1 MCMSAPKIPPPPP
14 PPQAAKE
21 PDSMADRRRSRQQM
35 GFGSGTML
43 TGAQGI
49 KPGLLNTGSNTLLGS

>member
-1 MCMSAPKIPPPPP
+1 
-14 PPQAAKE
+14 
-21 PDSMADRRRSRQQM
+21 MADRRRSRAAM

-49 KPGLLNTGSNTLLGS
+49 KPGLMNTGGNTLLGS